1 MVLIFSSEVI
11 EGVSGTYVAPH
22 FFKENALEKA
32 EKVYAKDAKILQA
45 YKNIGVEVVDLNPKK
60 TTKK

>member
-22 FFKENALEKA
+22 FFNENALEKA
-32 EKVYAKDAKILQA
+32 IKVYARDSKILDA
-45 YKNIGVEVVDLNPKK
+45 YKKQGVEVVDLSPKR
-60 TTKK
+60 TKK